1 VIAGYPWFADWGR
14 DTMIALP
21 GLTLATGRLPAAES
35 ILRTFA
41 RYIDQGL
48 VPNLFPDEGT
58 APEYNTA
65 DATLWYFHAI
75 DAYLAAGGSLDVARD
90 LWPQLEDVIRWHVR
104 GTRYGIQVDPDDG
117 LLRAGAPG
125 VQLTWM
131 DAKVGDTVF
140 TPRHGKPVEIQ
151 ALWYHALRIMA
162 RLQPQVSDG
171 PAPASGEAAP
181 LDYAAMA
188 DRARDSFRARFWYAE
203 GGYLYDVVDGPD
215 LPEDG
220 SLRPN
225 QLFALSLEP
234 DLVDEAQARAALG
247 VVREKLLT
255 PMGLRTLSP
264 DDARFQGIY
273 TGPQTARDAAYHQGI
288 VWPWLI
294 GAYADAA
301 RRWEGLDRAGL
312 RQLLIPL
319 QRQLAVDCAGSLNEI
334 YEGVEPFK
342 PKGCFAQAWS
352 VSEVLRL
359 LTAA

>member
-1 VIAGYPWFADWGR
+1 
-14 DTMIALP
+14 
-21 GLTLATGRLPAAES
+21 
-35 ILRTFA
+35 
-41 RYIDQGL
+41 
-48 VPNLFPDEGT
+48 
-58 APEYNTA
+58 
-65 DATLWYFHAI
+65 
-75 DAYLAAGGSLDVARD
+75 
-90 LWPQLEDVIRWHVR
+90 
-104 GTRYGIQVDPDDG
+104 VDPDDG